1 MAKFELPIYGDNDE
15 VEKTYMSNIVPW
27 AVFIQAA
34 DLQESMDKKTAKEQ
48 MECVGEILKAVFHEL
63 TDAELLRADAMD
75 VMNTF
80 MQIVNGGQKI
90 KGGSTKPKNA

>member
-1 MAKFELPIYGDNDE
+1 MAKYELPIYGDNDE
-15 VEKTYMSNIVPW
+15 VIKNYETNIVPW

-34 DLQESMDKKTAKEQ
+34 DMQERLEKQTAKEQ
-48 MECVGEILKAVFHEL
+48 MESVGEILKAVFHGL
-63 TDAELLRADAMD
+63 TDAELLCADAMD

-90 KGGSTKPKNA
+90 KGGGSKNV